1 MWRNDYSWKVE
12 YFCYFMDFLSNMGLH
27 DLKLYTYK
35 LNNSCL
41 IYIHILSVRMDF
53 SKHNQGTTSV
63 KVHHAPGGRSNFSLA
78 WDEGPTKPTKT
89 APRSN
94 NPVVPLKET
103 NQPTDAKTSVKVH
116 NPPGG
121 RSNILFGWIDILIPD
136 IFHPFFPH
144 KIGKLHAYQK

>member
-1 MWRNDYSWKVE
+1 MKAMFITLQKDFQRLLLCEGMIIRGQQSIFVILSI
-12 YFCYFMDFLSNMGLH
+12 FCRIWVLH

-121 RSNILFGWIDILIPD
+121 RSNIIFG
-136 IFHPFFPH
+136 
-144 KIGKLHAYQK
+144 

>member
-1 MWRNDYSWKVE
+1 
-12 YFCYFMDFLSNMGLH
+12 MGLH

-78 WDEGPTKPTKT
+78 WDEGPTKPTTT
-89 APRSN
+89 ASRGN

-121 RSNILFGWIDILIPD
+121 RSNIIFGWIDNSYPWYIPS
-136 IFHPFFPH
+136 IFYFH
-144 KIGKLHAYQK
+144 KIGKLHADHSLIIIKESIKYYYQTKALTEE